1 MKRLNEC
8 ISEKLLGDSYEKYK
22 NKVIDVLTSLG
33 IIVPPSFVK
42 TAEDWIRDFFVD
54 KSDAFDC
61 AKSLISE
68 LARKNVVPR
77 RPETVHESVAQYT
90 KEIIGSAPTYR
101 RSYAVKM
108 INKLNEFE
116 KQRFNKLVSGI
127 ADVLKVD
134 FDVVVSAYGFELLE
148 LIYGNMLTD
157 EEIIEKYA
165 AMGYLLAKKH
175 MKEDMSLQK
184 AMEILEAS
192 GSEVTSGSFM
202 KDLYAALEK
211 EFRNAEVENTVSF
224 DEGSKKI
231 YITDDDDPWLE
242 ISYIPSAEKVCLENH
257 QNSNEYVE
265 YYPKLQGGAEGI
277 ANRIRNRFGN
287 A

>member
-1 MKRLNEC
+1 MKRLSEC
-8 ISEKLLGDSYEKYK
+8 INEGFFGNSYIRYK
-22 NKVIDVLTSLG
+22 AKVADILTSLG
-33 IIVPPSFVK
+33 IVIDPSEIK
-42 TAEDWIRDFFVD
+42 KAEDWIHDFFTD
-54 KSDAFDC
+54 KLDAFDC
-61 AKSLISE
+61 AMSLRSE
-68 LARKNVVPR
+68 LRRTPR
-77 RPETVHESVAQYT
+77 QVQESVAQYT
-90 KEIIGSAPTYR
+90 EQIIGSAPTHR

-127 ADVLKVD
+127 AEVLKVD

-202 KDLYAALEK
+202 NQLYVALSK
-211 EFRNAEVENTVSF
+211 EFRNAEVENTVIF

-242 ISYIPSAEKVCLENH
+242 ISYIPSADKVCLENH
-257 QNSNEYVE
+257 QQRNEYLE
-265 YYPKLQGGAEGI
+265 YYPKLQGGADGI
-277 ANRIRNRFGN
+277 ANRIRVRFGN